1 MDSFLVFTMK
11 LPERKL
17 GAIIVHLRRL
27 INKPQHKWYTYF
39 TWFVYNFDSIS
50 QLRNDVLIQND
61 NLCLHYIARARE
73 REREK
78 KDIEML
84 NLTFMS
90 MFGIRFPLIMIK
102 TKLASFSLDMLH
114 VVFFF
119 WIQYGTSANIFTMN
133 TRTHKQTHAHA
144 VSWIWATNYINH
156 VLKFSSADYNR

>member
-119 WIQYGTSANIFTMN
+119 GSSTAQALTFLPW
-133 TRTHKQTHAHA
+133 THAR
-144 VSWIWATNYINH
+144 TNRPMPMPFHEFGPQIT
-156 VLKFSSADYNR
+156 